1 MQTKYVMFSLA
12 LALSLIGFLSF
23 YYQQQSSAEMMN
35 PNIRNFTMANG
46 NRMGPMMNPN
56 IRNFTMANGNRMGP
70 MMNPNMMGPMM
81 FSGQNMIGPMMM
93 GPMMF
98 SGQNITGS
106 IKLMPTMFNS
116 LASQIKVNLTD
127 AIASAQ
133 KQLGEKSRIVM
144 AHLGMEN
151 GYLTYTICAIDPDM
165 NTRMLIIDPGNGK
178 ILLTQKMPGL
188 HMMGPNMMGSMMA
201 PNMMGSMM
209 APNMMG
215 PNMTRGMMNPSMMS
229 PMSH

>member
-23 YYQQQSSAEMMN
+23 YYQQQSSAQ
-35 PNIRNFTMANG
+35 
-46 NRMGPMMNPN
+46 MMNPN

-81 FSGQNMIGPMMM
+81 FSGQNMM

-188 HMMGPNMMGSMMA
+188 HMMGPNMMGSMMG

-209 APNMMG
+209 GPNMMGSMMGPNMMGSMMGPNMMGSMMG

>member
-46 NRMGPMMNPN
+46 NRMGPMMDPN

-209 APNMMG
+209 APNM
-215 PNMTRGMMNPSMMS
+215 TRGMMNPSMMS

>member
-23 YYQQQSSAEMMN
+23 YYQQQSSAQMMN

-56 IRNFTMANGNRMGP
+56 
-70 MMNPNMMGPMM
+70 
-81 FSGQNMIGPMMM
+81 MM

-188 HMMGPNMMGSMMA
+188 HMMGPNMMRSMMG

-209 APNMMG
+209 GPNMMGSMMG
-215 PNMTRGMMNPSMMS
+215 PNMMGSMMGPNMMGS
-229 PMSH
+229 MMGPNMMGSMMGPNMK

>member
-23 YYQQQSSAEMMN
+23 YYQQQSSAQ
-35 PNIRNFTMANG
+35 
-46 NRMGPMMNPN
+46 MMNPN

-81 FSGQNMIGPMMM
+81 FSGQNMMGPMMM

-215 PNMTRGMMNPSMMS
+215 SMMAPNMTRGMMNPSMMS